1 MKCNLKHLTIYTLV
15 TIGYWIIIRFSPIS
29 FDYGIVAFFPFTL
42 ISSKIISTKWPIG
55 TCYGKTK
62 KVVYSSTSIKKDKPA
77 SVYHSSYSH
86 VERMTTVK
94 TLQQVIE
101 KCIDK
106 FLAARVE
113 RIQALQT
120 FTLVFILLVS
130 FLSAIK
136 IIAQQITTKD
146 ALLNIA
152 AVVAIAVV
160 APSWWFV
167 RGWIKDR
174 SGKE

>member
-1 MKCNLKHLTIYTLV
+1 MKYNLKHLTIYTLV
-15 TIGYWIIIRFSPIS
+15 TIGYWVIIKFLPIS

-42 ISSKIISTKWPIG
+42 ISSKIISTKWPID

-62 KVVYSSTSIKKDKPA
+62 RAVYGSILINKYKPS

-101 KCIDK
+101 KCMDK
-106 FLAARVE
+106 FWAARVA

-136 IIAQQITTKD
+136 IVSQQITTKD
-146 ALLNIA
+146 ASLNIA
-152 AVVAIAVV
+152 AVVIIAVA

-167 RGWIKDR
+167 CGWIKNR